1 MKRSLA
7 IISLVLFGISVIFLI
22 VWTLSESAFAGMSTA
37 AERIITVALFVLP
50 AGIGAV
56 MGVMSL
62 MYREG
67 KTALA
72 ITGIVLNTLFALFH
86 LMIVLFAG

>member
-1 MKRSLA
+1 VKRSLA
-7 IISLVLFGISVIFLI
+7 ILSLTLFGISVIFLI
-22 VWTLSESAFAGMSTA
+22 AWTLSESAFAGMSTA
-37 AERIITVALFVLP
+37 AERIITLALLVLP
-50 AGIGAV
+50 AGMGAM

-62 MYREG
+62 MHREG
-67 KTALA
+67 KMSLA